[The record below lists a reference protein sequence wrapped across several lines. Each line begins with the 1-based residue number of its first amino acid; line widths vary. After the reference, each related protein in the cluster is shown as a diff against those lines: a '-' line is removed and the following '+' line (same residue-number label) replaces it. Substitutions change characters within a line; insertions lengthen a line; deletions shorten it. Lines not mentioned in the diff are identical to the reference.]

1 MNANFG
7 RLWMER
13 RGEEKKKKDYIQ
25 LFYVKSSSVFV
36 RGISLNF
43 CIWAERE
50 RKREREREREREGEF
65 LPRGFLSTR
74 NVDVIE
80 GRRGKLMALTVW
92 EIRKGIYR
100 SFECTSRAETS
111 SIFQR
116 RGGGGGEKK
125 GKKKGTE
132 SNKETRSLE
141 TEREG

>member
-1 MNANFG
+1 MLISEDYGWNERGRGRKKRITFNYSALNLFLCSFEEFRSIFAFG
-7 RLWMER
+7 
-13 RGEEKKKKDYIQ
+13 Q
-25 LFYVKSSSVFV
+25 
-36 RGISLNF
+36 
-43 CIWAERE
+43 
-50 RKREREREREREGEF
+50 REREREF

-92 EIRKGIYR
+92 EARKGIYR

-111 SIFQR
+111 SIFQQR
-116 RGGGGGEKK
+116 GGGGEKK

-141 TEREG
+141 TEKERDRQRSSGV